1 MGASCAQLDVRTR
14 PCERGETITVTGTR
28 AAEPRGRV
36 EIRLDPNGWAVLAT
50 FQTDSPLF
58 AAFGPGQV
66 TIPAATEPVPHALV
80 ATQVLGPEDD
90 FHIRDV
96 PARAA
101 IAVSA
106 RPSHPPRRLQQPPC
120 GQTEAGVV
128 RVTVSKIP
136 D

>member
-1 MGASCAQLDVRTR
+1 M
-14 PCERGETITVTGTR
+14 
-28 AAEPRGRV
+28 
-36 EIRLDPNGWAVLAT
+36 AT

-58 AAFGPGQV
+58 AAYGPGQV

-90 FHIRDV
+90 FHIRGV

-106 RPSHPPRRLQQPPC
+106 GPGHSPVLGEALTRPSHPPRRLQQPPC

-128 RVTVSKIP
+128 RVTVSTIP

>member
-1 MGASCAQLDVRTR
+1 MDGPS
-14 PCERGETITVTGTR
+14 
-28 AAEPRGRV
+28 
-36 EIRLDPNGWAVLAT
+36 T

-66 TIPAATEPVPHALV
+66 TIPAATEPVPHTLV

-106 RPSHPPRRLQQPPC
+106 GPGHSPVLGEALTPVRRTHPAASSNRPAVTAKPGL
-120 GQTEAGVV
+120 V
-128 RVTVSKIP
+128 RVTVSKVP